1 MSNTVW
7 LKRKE
12 AAERLGVG
20 LTTIDRLI
28 AAGEIPA
35 YKMTGQGSTR
45 IKETDLEAYI
55 ESCRIPVTAPA
66 ATRRRKA
73 AVTPPQRR
81 ECWYKPG
88 MKVV

>member
-1 MSNTVW
+1 
-7 LKRKE
+7 
-12 AAERLGVG
+12 
-20 LTTIDRLI
+20 
-28 AAGEIPA
+28 
-35 YKMTGQGSTR
+35 MTGQGSTR